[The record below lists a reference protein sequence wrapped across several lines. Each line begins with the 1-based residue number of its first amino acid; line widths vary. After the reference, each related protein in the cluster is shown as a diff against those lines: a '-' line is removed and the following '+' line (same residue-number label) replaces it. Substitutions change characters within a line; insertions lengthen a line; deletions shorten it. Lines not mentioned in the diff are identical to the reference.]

1 VIQTV
6 NNYDKDV
13 FNGDI
18 GLVQDIDDNENIMKI
33 DFDGHLVS
41 YEFNELDEIALAYA
55 ISIHKSQG
63 SEYPVVVIPLAM
75 QHYMMLA
82 RNLIY
87 TGITRGKR
95 LVILIAEA
103 KALAMAVKNIRKEA
117 RLTNLCARLQ
127 ANCPE

>member
-1 VIQTV
+1 
-6 NNYDKDV
+6 
-13 FNGDI
+13 
-18 GLVQDIDDNENIMKI
+18 VQEIDDNENIMKI